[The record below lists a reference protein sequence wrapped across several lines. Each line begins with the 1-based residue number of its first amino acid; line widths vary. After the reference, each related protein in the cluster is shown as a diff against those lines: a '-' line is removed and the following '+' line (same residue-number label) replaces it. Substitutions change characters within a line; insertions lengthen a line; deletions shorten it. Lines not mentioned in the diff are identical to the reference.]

1 MAFSLLAPLGLL
13 IALAG
18 GAVFLVTKRKTVALA
33 LAAIGGLMIALVA
46 VVAFLVSIQPG

>member
-18 GAVFLVTKRKTVALA
+18 GAVYLLTRRKTLALA
-33 LAAIGGLMIALVA
+33 LAACGGLLIAFVA
-46 VVAFLVSIQPG
+46 IVIFLVSITPG